1 MINESACKHLAP
13 QPDLKVVMVLR
24 FEFYLRE
31 AITECAQCG
40 AFYLIKAKDFFEK
53 SVLYDVSKLPPENTK
68 KTIESVNRGSCNINR
83 AIDELSY
90 LQSQISPCDYMVI
103 SQNGEF
109 TLTIPRRG
117 LRTLSETKNWLD
129 QSSKRSQEEQLS
141 LNGQTH

>member
-1 MINESACKHLAP
+1 MINQSACKHLAA
-13 QPDLKVVMVLR
+13 QPDLEVVMVLR

-31 AITECAQCG
+31 AITACKQCG
-40 AFYLIKAKDFFEK
+40 AFYLIKAKDFSEK

-83 AIDELSY
+83 ANDELSY

-117 LRTLSETKNWLD
+117 LRTLS
-129 QSSKRSQEEQLS
+129 
-141 LNGQTH
+141 